1 MTTLE
6 PRREHMDGQPR
17 RAEPALPQLR
27 FAADRTW
34 REDVA
39 LELWVDVTS
48 DEVVIRLEGVLDGS
62 TGTSLTDVV
71 RGCQAEGKWDFVLDT
86 GALRMDR
93 GGWAL
98 LTRLRQQI
106 LAAGGRLRWDSTVL
120 A

>member
-6 PRREHMDGQPR
+6 PRRNDTSSQPWH
-17 RAEPALPQLR
+17 AEPALPQLR
-27 FAADRTW
+27 LAADRTW

-39 LELWVDVTS
+39 LEIWVDVTS
-48 DEVVIRLEGVLDGS
+48 DAVVVRLEGVLDAS

-86 GALRMDR
+86 GALRIDR